1 MEEALAWRDRY
12 FEYLQFEK
20 RYSAHTLTAY
30 RIDLEQFFDFCA
42 VRRYNPLQC
51 DFRRVRQ
58 WLVSLPESGMTART
72 VNRKITTLRGF
83 FRFLLRRGA
92 VSANPMEKSSLMK
105 TGRRLPTVVAAD
117 RLRQLFARDLE
128 TLEFAELRDL
138 LIVETLYFTGMRC
151 AEMIG
156 LDEQD
161 VDLKQLTVRVT
172 GKRDKQRLIP
182 LAPSFAG
189 RLGYY
194 LQQKRQQAFSSA
206 SGAFFVLDSGSR
218 LYAGKVYRVC
228 RDMLYNVTM
237 QDKRSPHVLRHS
249 FATHMLE
256 NHAALDAIKTL
267 LGHAGLAATQVYTHN
282 SLQTIKTVYKQA
294 HPRA

>member
-1 MEEALAWRDRY
+1 MEEALALRDRY

-83 FRFLLRRGA
+83 YRFLLRRGA

-151 AEMIG
+151 AELIG

-206 SGAFFVLDSGSR
+206 SGAFAAAHSTPFPR
-218 LYAGKVYRVC
+218 LPY
-228 RDMLYNVTM
+228 
-237 QDKRSPHVLRHS
+237 P
-249 FATHMLE
+249 
-256 NHAALDAIKTL
+256 
-267 LGHAGLAATQVYTHN
+267 
-282 SLQTIKTVYKQA
+282 
-294 HPRA
+294 

>member
-1 MEEALAWRDRY
+1 MEEALAWRDQY

-20 RYSAHTLTAY
+20 RYSVHTLTAY

-83 FRFLLRRGA
+83 YRFLLRRGA

-105 TGRRLPTVVAAD
+105 TGRRLPTGVAAD

-151 AEMIG
+151 AELIG

-189 RLGYY
+189 RIGYY